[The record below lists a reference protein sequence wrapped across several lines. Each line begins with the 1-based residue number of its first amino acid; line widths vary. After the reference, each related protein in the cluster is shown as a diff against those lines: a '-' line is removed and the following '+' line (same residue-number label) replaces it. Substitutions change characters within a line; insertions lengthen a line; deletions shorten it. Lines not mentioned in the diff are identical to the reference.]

1 MNGAGEGNGFDLIGL
16 IMASNEAA
24 LQWAQLF
31 TGQRLPGDEAL
42 TVDGPGD
49 TRVGVSNM
57 GGLLLLGGLVI
68 VAIVIL
74 KD

>member
-1 MNGAGEGNGFDLIGL
+1 MNGDTGLSGSDWIGI

-31 TGQRLPGDEAL
+31 TDRPLPGSTTGVYVTPE
-42 TVDGPGD
+42 
-49 TRVGVSNM
+49 RVEVGG
-57 GGLLLLGGLVI
+57 GGLLLLALLALGAFVL
-68 VAIVIL
+68 L

>member
-1 MNGAGEGNGFDLIGL
+1 MNGQTGTDWIGL

-31 TGQRLPGDEAL
+31 TGRTLPGQ
-42 TVDGPGD
+42 T
-49 TRVGVSNM
+49 TGVSVTPDRVEVGG
-57 GGLLLLGGLVI
+57 GGLLLLGVLALGAFLL
-68 VAIVIL
+68 L